1 MRGRSDLRV
10 DSIEVPEGVRLVIGR
25 RLDRLGETARKV
37 LTAAAVIGRTFPL
50 DLLQAVVD
58 APEDEV
64 LDAIEETERAQ
75 LIAADAGQRTPRY
88 GFVHELIRTT
98 LIAGLSLPRRQRLH
112 LRIADTLERLRATSL
127 ESHASVLAH
136 HLYQAGAAA
145 DTGRTAR
152 FLLLAGRR
160 ALAAG
165 AFEETLEITDN
176 LLGLELAHHDPL
188 LGQRVG
194 TTRRSAQRVAAIRRG
209 RRRVRSRVDDRMGR
223 ATTTPASN
231 GRRGGLSNSEIWRGR
246 MV

>member
-1 MRGRSDLRV
+1 M
-10 DSIEVPEGVRLVIGR
+10 
-25 RLDRLGETARKV
+25 
-37 LTAAAVIGRTFPL
+37 
-50 DLLQAVVD
+50 
-58 APEDEV
+58 

-98 LIAGLSLPRRQRLH
+98 LISGLSLPRRQRLH

-145 DTGRTAR
+145 DTERTAR

-160 ALAAG
+160 ALGAG

-176 LLGLELAHHDPL
+176 LLGLELAT
-188 LGQRVG
+188 
-194 TTRRSAQRVAAIRRG
+194 TTRCSGARWNIAAKRSAVCSDSTKPPTHSTG
-209 RRRVRSRVDDRMGR
+209 
-223 ATTTPASN
+223 P
-231 GRRGGLSNSEIWRGR
+231 
-246 MV
+246 